1 MAVLDPCNIP
11 NLNVL
16 AARPRQILLVTG
28 NGFDL
33 ACGLHT
39 KYSDFINDWVRPKM
53 LNGRYYDSVK
63 HDDDPTYEAEA
74 VGKNENIS
82 LWEFYLANDENVVNA
97 IENKTWFDI
106 EQEIENSFKNDG
118 IWSRVKNDIKNGYEI
133 KHAHSTH
140 QNTGGL
146 PVPKR
151 KDDKLLTALA
161 TAIVTRY
168 SNRLYVNKVLVNRTF
183 YDVLLEE
190 LQLMEMHFRQ
200 YLDLVLGSHPDYDSV
215 KNSNLGIIKSTIQR
229 YFGYDKDDMEIKYL
243 TFNYTKT
250 ENDSDVVYMHGNNSP
265 IFGIGNLEDIDSD
278 LFIFS
283 KVYRREQ
290 ENLRKYFEE
299 IDIDNYDLVFYGT
312 SLGLTDL
319 SEYRILTEHLA
330 SNGRIVIYY
339 SNYNGRNRRIEVNEQ
354 ASILFREIYNY
365 KHLEDFYIQKE
376 IGNIAIQRID
386 LPYKVQ
392 DN

>member
-1 MAVLDPCNIP
+1 MADLDPFDTLDLSAITN
-11 NLNVL
+11 
-16 AARPRQILLVTG
+16 RPRQILLVTG

-33 ACGLHT
+33 VCGLHT
-39 KYSDFINDWVRPKM
+39 KYSDFINDWVRPKI
-53 LNGRYYDSVK
+53 LKDRYYNTVNY
-63 HDDDPTYEAEA
+63 DDDPTYDAET

-82 LWEFYLANDENVVNA
+82 LWEFYLANDENVINA

-106 EQEIENSFKNDG
+106 EQEIEDSFNNG
-118 IWSRVKNDIKNGYEI
+118 GVWSRVKNNIKNGYTI
-133 KHAHSTH
+133 TRAHSTH
-140 QNTGGL
+140 QSAGGL

-168 SNRLYVNKVLVNRTF
+168 NNRLYVNKVLVNRTF

-190 LQLMEMHFRQ
+190 LQLMEEHFRQ
-200 YLDLVLGSHPDYDSV
+200 YLDFELGSHPDYDSV

-229 YFGYDKDDMEIKYL
+229 YFGYETDDTEIKHL

-250 ENDSDVVYMHGNNSP
+250 NSDNDVMYIHGDNSP
-265 IFGIGNLEDIDSD
+265 IFGIGNLEDVDPD

-290 ENLRKYFEE
+290 ENLTKYFEE
-299 IDIDNYDLVFYGT
+299 IDINNYDLVFYGT

-339 SNYNGRNRRIEVNEQ
+339 SNYNNRNRRIEVNEE

-392 DN
+392 DI